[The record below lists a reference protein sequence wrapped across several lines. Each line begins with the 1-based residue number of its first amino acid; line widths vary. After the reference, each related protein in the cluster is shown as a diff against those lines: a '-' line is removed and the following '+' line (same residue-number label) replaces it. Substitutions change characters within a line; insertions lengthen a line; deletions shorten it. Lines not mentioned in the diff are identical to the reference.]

1 MRNIIKNNLGIELY
15 DIYGLTEVG
24 ISGKNEDAFNNLDD
38 YIYFEILELDTGK
51 PVPFGEIGEVTLTL

>member
-38 YIYFEILELDTGK
+38 YIYFEILDLDTGK